1 MLSDELKNIVDKI
14 SEQGKMSFFDGVT
27 EELITRF
34 EEENNV
40 KLPTQYREWLTF
52 SDGGEC
58 FCPPVY
64 SFMVLNISRQ

>member
-40 KLPTQYREWLTF
+40 KLPTQYREWL
-52 SDGGEC
+52 SV